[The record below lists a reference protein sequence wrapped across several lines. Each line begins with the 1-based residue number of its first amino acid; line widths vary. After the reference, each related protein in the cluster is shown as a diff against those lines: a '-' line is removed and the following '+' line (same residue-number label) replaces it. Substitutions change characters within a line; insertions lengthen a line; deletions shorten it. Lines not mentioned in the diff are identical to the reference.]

1 MQIAAAAVDI
11 PQSATLHFDKIQK
24 VMTIA
29 EFQAFYDSAGVKTRK
44 GQVKWWILNY
54 KYDKNK
60 NNFLKLFLIYRS
72 TGSSWFK
79 HFLPQ
84 VLLRLT
90 VQNKS

>member
-44 GQVKWWILNY
+44 GQVK
-54 KYDKNK
+54 
-60 NNFLKLFLIYRS
+60 
-72 TGSSWFK
+72 
-79 HFLPQ
+79 
-84 VLLRLT
+84 
-90 VQNKS
+90 